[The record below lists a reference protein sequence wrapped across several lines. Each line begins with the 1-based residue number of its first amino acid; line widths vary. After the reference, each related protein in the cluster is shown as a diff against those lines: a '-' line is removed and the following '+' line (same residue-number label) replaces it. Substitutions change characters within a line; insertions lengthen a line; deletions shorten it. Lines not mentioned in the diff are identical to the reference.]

1 MNKETY
7 LWIALFAVV
16 AAGALY
22 YRLFYQPTLMVHIG
36 TPQNYTVPTVYTYQR
51 LQIPVQ
57 VNNIG
62 SSQIRNVSLGFVL
75 NGNTT
80 TIYSV
85 TLPAGKQL
93 TLYFNYS
100 PTSSGAYNFTAVIDP
115 DRLYNIGNRQSAE
128 FSTTF
133 NVLQA
138 ENATPYES
146 LPRFA
151 SMYDSYDMGEQG
163 ALVSALLA
171 NNYSVSK
178 VALTKSS
185 ALNDFLTPMIYVAG
199 KYINEISGAYGTYS
213 NGGVYSIWIKG
224 YLSPNIITTL
234 AQGKALNSS
243 NLTINSTRVTL
254 VRLDNGTELC
264 SWYEGGWLKLL
275 GTSGSI
281 NCTTLISA
289 NMSGNLNS
297 SVGSVFLDKLP
308 TYYGPVVANFTRVSG
323 NYHSS
328 GRMFLLNGSAM
339 LEFIEDN
346 GTSLQNDVCLGVI
359 NDFNGTSYCSV
370 YVWATGVP
378 FGSTPPLSLIS
389 TKAYKGQIN
398 ASAISLINS
407 SKLMS
412 QVGLNAALIKSFNIS
427 GNSTAFLSGL
437 RNACVLNV
445 TLGCFNVT
453 FENST
458 LGFDLINNYTG
469 TGAVG
474 VGSVG
479 CYWHGSEVAKQL
491 NLTLAPNATA
501 HISVNCNDNG
511 NPIVGVPLNLYL
523 HLSLNM
529 TIQNR
534 TQMVNGTAYII

>member
-7 LWIALFAVV
+7 LWIAVFVAV

-22 YRLFYQPTLMVHIG
+22 YRLFYQPTLLVHVG
-36 TPQNYTVPTVYTYQR
+36 APQNYSAQTIFAYQR

-57 VNNIG
+57 VNNVG
-62 SSQIRNVSLGFVL
+62 SSALKNVSLGFTL

-80 TIYSV
+80 TIYSI

-100 PTSSGAYNFTAVIDP
+100 PSASGVYNFTAAIDP
-115 DRLYNIGNRQSAE
+115 DRLYNIGNRQSTVY
-128 FSTTF
+128 STSFT
-133 NVLQA
+133 VLPA
-138 ENATPYES
+138 ENATPYAA
-146 LPRFA
+146 LPRFG
-151 SMYDSYDMGEQG
+151 SFYDSYDMAAQG

-185 ALNDFLTPMIYVAG
+185 ALNAFLTPMVYVAG
-199 KYINEISGAYGTYS
+199 SYIKRISGAYGTYS
-213 NGGVYSIWIKG
+213 NGAVYSIWIQG
-224 YLSPNIITTL
+224 YLSPGIIRTL
-234 AQGKALNSS
+234 AQGKAIASA
-243 NLTINSTRVTL
+243 NLTLNGENVTL
-254 VRLDNGTELC
+254 VQLDNSTELC

-275 GTSGSI
+275 GTSGSM
-281 NCTTLISA
+281 NCTKMIPSSA
-289 NMSGNLNS
+289 SQNLNS
-297 SVGSVFLDKLP
+297 SIESAFIDKLP
-308 TYYGPVVANFTRVSG
+308 TYYGPVVANFSSVSG

-339 LEFIEDN
+339 LEFIEEN
-346 GTSLQNDVCLGVI
+346 STSQQNDVCLGII

-370 YVWATGVP
+370 YVLATGVP

-389 TKAYKGQIN
+389 TKVYKGQLN
-398 ASAISLINS
+398 ASAVALINS
-407 SKLMS
+407 SRILS
-412 QVGLNAALIKSFNIS
+412 QVGLNAALIKSFNLS
-427 GNSTAFLSGL
+427 GNSTEFLSGL

-445 TLGCFNVT
+445 TIGCFNVT

-458 LGFDLINNYTG
+458 IGFDLINNYTG
-469 TGAVG
+469 TGTVG
-474 VGSVG
+474 IGSAG
-479 CYWHGSEVAKQL
+479 CYWHGSGVSKKL

-501 HISVNCNDNG
+501 HISVACYENG
-511 NPIVGVPLNLYL
+511 GPIVGVPLNLLL
-523 HLSLNM
+523 HLPINM